1 MYDDLQTT
9 TISVEY
15 LPSCTCV
22 EVDEWL
28 CQLVKVFATTDHKN
42 KLLINKV
49 YMHRDALGTWI
60 VVNSIHKSN
69 AMKNVDKDKMNR
81 YQHDALSPQISTRI

>member
-9 TISVEY
+9 TLSAENFSFF
-15 LPSCTCV
+15 PCV
-22 EVDEWL
+22 KVDEWL

-49 YMHRDALGTWI
+49 CMHRDVSGTWL
-60 VVNSIHKSN
+60 VVNSIHQSN
-69 AMKNVDKDKMNR
+69 AMKNVDKGKMNR
-81 YQHDALSPQISTRI
+81 YQHDALSPQISTRV